1 MLNYP
6 AMKSLRGLLLTLLFF
21 PLPGWAQGVRM
32 SADFL
37 PLEVGKSWIYDV
49 TNEAGQKV
57 GQIGFEVEEYTIV
70 SGASFYVLSE
80 FPFSPE
86 TGEPIRFVRYDR
98 DERSFIRK
106 ARNAEGPLFLNDGS
120 ATEVIEADAAGA
132 PQKFI
137 LRMDKMAL
145 TFQRGVGIVEAKMEK
160 SGSTVTAK
168 LVSASAKPTAGT
180 AAAPGPG
187 PARVP
192 AADKNQVLIPPPVVT
207 NRRESP
213 VATVT
218 SQNPRVDVLAT
229 PTPDGFQIVMVVI
242 NVSDKILP
250 FRFGSGQTYDFLIHD
265 AVSGKEVWK
274 WSSGNLFT
282 QVVRSDSIRAQGKWQ
297 FEVTWNRKDNEDRPL
312 PAGQYRLTGIVT
324 SLPAVRSGPVLLD
337 LR

>member
-1 MLNYP
+1 
-6 AMKSLRGLLLTLLFF
+6 
-21 PLPGWAQGVRM
+21 M

-49 TNEAGQKV
+49 TNEAGQKM

-145 TFQRGVGIVEAKMEK
+145 TFQRGVGIVEARMRR
-160 SGSTVTAK
+160 SGTPVIAK
-168 LVSASAKPTAGT
+168 LVASPVTPGTRPAGPT
-180 AAAPGPG
+180 AAAPT
-187 PARVP
+187 
-192 AADKNQVLIPPPVVT
+192 DKTTTTLVPPPV
-207 NRRESP
+207 P
-213 VATVT
+213 K
-218 SQNPRVDVLAT
+218 QD
-229 PTPDGFQIVMVVI
+229 
-242 NVSDKILP
+242 
-250 FRFGSGQTYDFLIHD
+250 
-265 AVSGKEVWK
+265 
-274 WSSGNLFT
+274 
-282 QVVRSDSIRAQGKWQ
+282 
-297 FEVTWNRKDNEDRPL
+297 
-312 PAGQYRLTGIVT
+312 
-324 SLPAVRSGPVLLD
+324 
-337 LR
+337 